1 MVVPHEVPF
10 GPRVFVNRESDF
22 EWMEDF
28 WASAATR
35 VGVCTGLPGVGK
47 TAFVR
52 RCVER
57 ANGVFGDGELHVD
70 FGAERAERT
79 SVADALAQ
87 CLRALGVQPEVMPAT
102 AAERANRL
110 RTLTARKSVLIVL
123 ENVTGSAEVLPFLP
137 NSATS
142 ALLVISTSRLT
153 ELWLEGAAV
162 RELRPLDD
170 AEGAH
175 LIIELVGARA
185 HSEPEAV
192 SELVGQCAGLPV
204 ALTVAAAK
212 LRSRPG
218 LRIRALVAAI
228 TADERGLASFALD
241 GRDKVT
247 AVFSEGYAELG
258 DDAARLYRLLGLF
271 PGQDLT
277 MDTVQALTGGDAATT
292 DAAVGALVEA
302 GLLAEDSM
310 QRLSFHTLL
319 KRHAAALA
327 HEIDSAKERTAAIRA
342 VTEYLLIKAAF
353 ADLAVLG
360 EKRYRCVSPNL
371 LADRRTPFTG
381 DETEARGAALDWLD
395 AERMNLLAVQRM
407 AADLGWHDWAWQLAE
422 SLTAVYVTR
431 RYYTDWTVSSDIG
444 ATAAHLAGNS
454 RAEARLRSFVSRAWL
469 EQRSDTGQGLAR
481 AREEL
486 IDKAL
491 PLAEAAGDRRLLASV
506 WEFVG
511 RYRDVADPDNAGA
524 AYERSLDLFRREN
537 DARGQGF
544 VMFFLAR
551 TQRRAGDLEQAES
564 TMRAALELIRG
575 ARDPRMEGRSL
586 IDLAEILTE
595 RGEHRRARAMIHE
608 AIEVLA
614 ASGDAFYEAQ
624 ALELRLRFAE
634 ADGDE
639 EVRRAT
645 LTRMVWIHRNLGSDR
660 ADELAALLRGFT
672 ERS

>member
-28 WASAATR
+28 WASEATR

-57 ANGVFGDGELHVD
+57 ADGVFGDGELHVD

-87 CLRALGVQPEVMPAT
+87 CLRALGVHPEVMPTT

-123 ENVTGSAEVLPFLP
+123 DNVTAPAEVLPFLP

-142 ALLVISTSRLT
+142 AVLVISTSRLT
-153 ELWLEGAAV
+153 ELLLEGAAV

-170 AEGAH
+170 AAGAH

-218 LRIRALVAAI
+218 LRIHALVAAI

-258 DDAARLYRLLGLF
+258 EDAARLYRLLGLF

-342 VTEYLLIKAAF
+342 VTEYLVIKAAF

-360 EKRYRCVSPNL
+360 PARYRCVSANL
-371 LADRRTPFTG
+371 LAGRATPFDG
-381 DETEARGAALDWLD
+381 ADSRRAALDWLD

-444 ATAAHLAGNS
+444 ATAAHLAGNA

-469 EQRSDTGQGLAR
+469 ELRSDTGHGLAR

-564 TMRAALELIRG
+564 TMRAALELIRD

-595 RGEHRRARAMIHE
+595 RGEHRRARDMLAA

-660 ADELAALLRGFT
+660 ADELAALLRRFT